1 MEDTSAEAPAARIVT
16 AQAARLLPHRP
27 ADVWRVVAAFGEI
40 ASWHPLIVSSTL
52 EARSPRDD
60 EVGAV
65 RLLRT
70 VDQAVIREELI
81 ELDDTGRRLSYRL
94 LDSPFPVSEY
104 LATIAITTPH
114 GRPSGCQVNWTA
126 RFTPHDYGETER
138 LRRTFS
144 EDVFKTGLE
153 ALHWHLN

>member
-1 MEDTSAEAPAARIVT
+1 MDETSAGAPAANIVT
-16 AQAARLLPHRP
+16 AQAARLLPHHP

-40 ASWHPLIVSSTL
+40 ASWHPLIASSDIEVQQL
-52 EARSPRDD
+52 RDAGI
-60 EVGAV
+60 GAV

-70 VDQAVIREELI
+70 VDEAVIREELV
-81 ELDDTGRRLSYRL
+81 ELDDTRRRLSYRF

-104 LATIAITTPH
+104 VATIAITTPH

-126 RFTPHDYGETER
+126 RFTPHHSGETER